1 MHAVSVL
8 AIDPGTHQSGFA
20 KYVKDG
26 GVLASGVIPNA
37 EILDLIV
44 KTDADLLAIERIVN
58 YGMAVGQETFDT
70 CVWIGRMVQCWP
82 NPEEVMLIQRGSVK
96 KYVCGTGKAKDP
108 QVRTGLIQMIGEPG
122 TKKAPGPTYGVTSHA
137 WAALGVAVTALHER
151 GLQ

>member
-1 MHAVSVL
+1 MDAVSVL

-20 KYVKDG
+20 KYVKGG
-26 GVLASGVIPNA
+26 GVLASGVLSNV
-37 EILDLIV
+37 EVLDLIV

-70 CVWIGRMVQCWP
+70 CVWIGRMVQSWP
-82 NPEEVMLIQRGSVK
+82 CPDEVLLIQRGAVK
-96 KYVCGTGKAKDP
+96 KYVCGTGKAEDKH
-108 QVRTGLIQMIGEPG
+108 VRAGLIEMIGPPG
-122 TKKAPGPTYGVTSHA
+122 TKCAPGPTYGVTSHA

>member
-1 MHAVSVL
+1 MDAVSVL

-37 EILDLIV
+37 DILDLIV

-70 CVWIGRMVQCWP
+70 CIWIGRMVQVWP
-82 NPEEVMLIQRGSVK
+82 NPDEVMLIQRGAVK
-96 KYVCGTGKAKDP
+96 KHVCGTGKAKDP
-108 QVRTGLIQMIGEPG
+108 QVREALIKMIGLPG